1 MKFKLGTK
9 VSALLGM
16 VAVSTLVAT
25 LPASA
30 GFNQG
35 HFVTFHGEPLFAIKG
50 GAYGMSPER
59 RAWVAQDKLDNAL
72 ANISDRSPNAVTVAK
87 VNGGY
92 TVQVGGHYILTADAV
107 SATMEGMSAQELAT
121 AWASAIRDRLAN
133 AADTERYVATL
144 RDEHQLKANV
154 SVTETDIVRATDEG
168 LPFKMAEGSLSMHPT
183 IADNVVLVLKKNVSL
198 DNMMLPE
205 RSVLVG
211 VLSKDVNGEYVT
223 FTNATLPDG
232 RTVQL
237 TNVVAATSY
246 ATDAPHPVLTLNMP
260 ANELTGSRE
269 PALIGVGAQESNVAV
284 IEERSK
290 MVATGELDPNM

>member
-9 VSALLGM
+9 VSALLGL
-16 VAVSTLVAT
+16 VAVTTLVTT

-30 GFNQG
+30 GFSQG
-35 HFVTFHGEPLFAIKG
+35 HFVTFQGEPMFAIKG
-50 GAYGMSPER
+50 GAYGLSPER
-59 RAWVAQDKLDNAL
+59 RAWIAQDKLDNAL
-72 ANISDRSPNAVTVAK
+72 ANIADRSPNAVTVAK

-107 SATMEGMSAQELAT
+107 SATMENMSPQELAT
-121 AWASAIRDRLAN
+121 AWANAIRDRLAN
-133 AADTERYVATL
+133 AAATDRYIATL

-154 SVTETDIVRATDEG
+154 SVTETDIVRAGDEG
-168 LPFKMAEGSLSMHPT
+168 LPFKMAEGSLSVHPT
-183 IADNVVLVLKKNVSL
+183 IANNVVLVLKKNVSL
-198 DNMMLPE
+198 DNFTLPE

-211 VLSKDVNGEYVT
+211 VRAKDINGEYIT
-223 FTNATLPDG
+223 FTTATLPDG
-232 RTVQL
+232 RTVAL
-237 TNVVAATSY
+237 TNVVAQSSFT
-246 ATDAPHPVLTLNMP
+246 TDAPHPVLTLNIP

-290 MVATGELDPNM
+290 MVATGEGDTPM

>member
-154 SVTETDIVRATDEG
+154 SVTETDIVRASDEG

>member
-9 VSALLGM
+9 VSALLGL

-30 GFNQG
+30 GFNKG
-35 HFVTFHGEPLFAIKG
+35 HYVTFHGEPLFAIKG

-72 ANISDRSPNAVTVAK
+72 ANMGDKSPSSVNVMK

-92 TVQVGGHYILTADAV
+92 TVQVGGNYILTADAT
-107 SATMEGMSAQELAT
+107 SATLEGMSPAELAT

-133 AADTERYVATL
+133 ATDTERYVATL
-144 RDEHQLKANV
+144 RDEHALKANV
-154 SVTETDIVRATDEG
+154 SITETDIIRATDEG

-183 IADNVVLVLKKNVSL
+183 IADNVILVLKKNVSM
-198 DNMMLPE
+198 DNLTLPE

-211 VLSKDVNGEYVT
+211 VLTKDANGEYVT
-223 FTNATLPDG
+223 FTSATLPDG
-232 RTVQL
+232 RSVQL
-237 TNVVAATSY
+237 TNVVASTTFS
-246 ATDAPHPVLTLNMP
+246 TDAPHPVLTLNMP

-269 PALIGVGAQESNVAV
+269 PALVGVGAQEANVAV

-290 MVATGELDPNM
+290 MVATGETDIQM

>member
-9 VSALLGM
+9 VNALLGM
-16 VAVSTLVAT
+16 VAVTTLVAT

-30 GFNQG
+30 GFNKG
-35 HFVTFHGEPLFAIKG
+35 HYVTFHGEPLFAIKG

-72 ANISDRSPNAVTVAK
+72 ATLADRSPSVVTVAK

-107 SATMEGMSAQELAT
+107 SAAMEGMSANELAH
-121 AWASAIRDRLAN
+121 AWASSIRDRLAN
-133 AADTERYVATL
+133 ASDTERYVATL

-154 SVTETDIVRATDEG
+154 SVTETDLIRASDEG
-168 LPFKMAEGSLSMHPT
+168 LPFRMAEGSLSVHPT
-183 IADNVVLVLKKNVSL
+183 IADNVILVLKKNVSL
-198 DNMMLPE
+198 ENMLLPE

-211 VLSKDVNGEYVT
+211 VLSKDINGQYVT
-223 FTNATLPDG
+223 FTTATTPDG

-237 TNVVAATSY
+237 SNVVASTSF

-269 PALIGVGAQESNVAV
+269 PALVGVGAQESNVAL
-284 IEERSK
+284 IEERSR
-290 MVATGELDPNM
+290 MVATGETDTQM

>member
-30 GFNQG
+30 GFNKG

-133 AADTERYVATL
+133 AADTDRYVATL

-183 IADNVVLVLKKNVSL
+183 IADNVVLVLKKNVAL
-198 DNMMLPE
+198 DNMILPE

-223 FTNATLPDG
+223 FTTATLPDG
-232 RTVQL
+232 RSVQL

>member
-9 VSALLGM
+9 VNALLGL
-16 VAVSTLVAT
+16 VAVSTVVAT

-30 GFNQG
+30 GFNKG
-35 HFVTFHGEPLFAIKG
+35 HYVTFHGEPLFAIKG

-72 ANISDRSPNAVTVAK
+72 ATLSDRSPSCVNVVK

-92 TVQVGGHYILTADAV
+92 TVHVGGHYILTADGA
-107 SATMEGMSAQELAT
+107 SAAMEGMSANELAH
-121 AWASAIRDRLAN
+121 AWASSIRDRLAN

-144 RDEHQLKANV
+144 RDEHALKANV
-154 SVTETDIVRATDEG
+154 TVTETDIVRAGDEG
-168 LPFKMAEGSLSMHPT
+168 LPFRMAEGSLSVHPT
-183 IADNVVLVLKKNVSL
+183 IADNVILVLKKNVQL
-198 DNMMLPE
+198 ENVVLPE

-211 VLSKDVNGEYVT
+211 VRAKDINGEYIT
-223 FTNATLPDG
+223 FTTATMPDG
-232 RTVQL
+232 SSVQL
-237 TNVVAATSY
+237 TNVVASTSFT
-246 ATDAPHPVLTLNMP
+246 TDAPHPVLTLSMP

-269 PALIGVGAQESNVAV
+269 PALVGVGAQESNMAV

-290 MVATGELDPNM
+290 MVATGEGDTQM